1 MIWARILFFLTWIYN
16 LRTIYWKDFSPLKYP
31 GIFVKNQLTVNVS
44 LFLDYFI
51 PLTYVF
57 LCHYHTV
64 LISVACSK
72 SCMWSVSLPTLF
84 FLDYFVWSGAL
95 ELLCVFGF
103 GNFCKEA
110 SWDFNRHCIW
120 GVFLFGDHLNV
131 LTILS
136 VQISELG
143 YPSICLGLL

>member
-1 MIWARILFFLTWIYN
+1 MIWARILISFFWTSIDN
-16 LRTIYWKDFSPLKYP
+16 LRTIYWKDYSPLKYP

-57 LCHYHTV
+57 LCHYQIV
-64 LISVACSK
+64 LITVACSK
-72 SCMWSVSLPTLF
+72 SCMWRVSLPTLF
-84 FLDYFVWSGAL
+84 FQDYFVWSGAL

-103 GNFCKEA
+103 GNFCKKA

-120 GVFLFGDHLNV
+120 GVFL
-131 LTILS
+131 
-136 VQISELG
+136 LG
-143 YPSICLGLL
+143 IIWTS